1 MIEATVDWRKVCR
14 AATLWGVGEFAKKL
28 TAAKKLFT
36 FGTRLLRLNSTQLN
50 SIVLDA
56 RFERKKWP
64 KYPLRHLG
72 IFRLQTFIDIG
83 KKPN

>member
-36 FGTRLLRLNSTQLN
+36 FGTRLPRLNSTQLN
-50 SIVLDA
+50 C
-56 RFERKKWP
+56 P
-64 KYPLRHLG
+64 
-72 IFRLQTFIDIG
+72 
-83 KKPN
+83 